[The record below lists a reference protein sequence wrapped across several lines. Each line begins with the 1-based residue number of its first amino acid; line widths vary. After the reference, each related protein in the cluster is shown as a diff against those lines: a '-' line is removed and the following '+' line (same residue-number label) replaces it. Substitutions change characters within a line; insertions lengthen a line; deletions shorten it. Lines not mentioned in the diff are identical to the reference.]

1 MDCNIIKTAMASRA
15 ARINANKYGPN
26 DSLVKAEYRM
36 EGANPPKAKS
46 AAPANT
52 GKTNSPVTPPTM
64 PDPKITPAQERDY
77 TKVLPAK
84 APDFFESAGN
94 LIRNILS
101 YDSWKKLIQG
111 NK

>member
-1 MDCNIIKTAMASRA
+1 MDCNIIKTAMASRV
-15 ARINANKYGPN
+15 ARINASKYGPN

-36 EGANPPKAKS
+36 EGANPPKVEP
-46 AAPANT
+46 AASANT
-52 GKTNSPVTPPTM
+52 GKTTAPATPSTM

-77 TKVLPAK
+77 TKVPPVK
-84 APDFFESAGN
+84 APDFFESTGN

-101 YDSWKKLIQG
+101 YDSWKKLSQG